1 MSRVYVHHMT
11 SASLYIYIYIYI
23 YINRQNL
30 EKVKLEFKIR
40 IQFCVLR
47 LNLNLCDDHFIINYP
62 LKFVSYIHLSFLKPL
77 CQVS

>member
-1 MSRVYVHHMT
+1 MT
-11 SASLYIYIYIYI
+11 LASIYIYI

-30 EKVKLEFKIR
+30 EKVQLEFKIR

-62 LKFVSYIHLSFLKPL
+62 LKFVSYIHLSFLIF
-77 CQVS
+77 VSNELMSAKY